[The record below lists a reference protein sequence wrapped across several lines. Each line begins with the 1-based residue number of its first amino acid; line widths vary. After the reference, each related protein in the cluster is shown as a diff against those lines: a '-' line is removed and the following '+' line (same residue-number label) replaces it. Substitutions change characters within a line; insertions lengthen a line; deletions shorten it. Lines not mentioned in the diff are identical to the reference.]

1 MSKVSRCA
9 LALLGPL
16 TLIVG
21 LAVINNPIHVSA
33 SPQKK
38 EKGKGSK
45 KEKKSKDESTD
56 SAQAE
61 VAEPVENSGDSSASA
76 ASTSA
81 SAAATQ
87 KKGKDSKKDKKSK
100 GESAAPTQSGVPAIW
115 EDRGDISR
123 LNLTLG
129 IGSEAGKPKPPFQ
142 FDKEDVTGTNPK
154 IKIIDANGVKWNLK
168 FDEEVHSEVAASRL
182 AWACGYMVEE
192 SYFIQSGKVNGV
204 TGLGRAKKFVNSD
217 GSFANA
223 MAEKRPEN
231 IARRAVN
238 WDWNSNPFVGT
249 KELSGL
255 AILNCL
261 LSNWDA
267 KPTNNNVLGMYDS
280 GGKVRDWYLV
290 ADWGGTFGKT
300 GGFMSHSKW
309 DLADYSKQR
318 FIEGSRGSEIA
329 FHYSGKM
336 SAMRSVPRDHAQW
349 FLGVIGKLS
358 DNQIRDAFR
367 AAGATQAETDGFASQ
382 IRKRINELQAAT
394 R

>member
-16 TLIVG
+16 TLIAG

-45 KEKKSKDESTD
+45 KDKKSKGESASTTQADVTD
-56 SAQAE
+56 SAE
-61 VAEPVENSGDSSASA
+61 DRGDSSTSDSIPAPSGPE
-76 ASTSA
+76 ST
-81 SAAATQ
+81 Q
-87 KKGKDSKKDKKSK
+87 EKGSKKDKKSK
-100 GESAAPTQSGVPAIW
+100 GVSTAPAEKGVPALW
-115 EDRGDISR
+115 EDRGDISS
-123 LNLTLG
+123 LNLALG
-129 IGSEAGKPKPPFQ
+129 IGSEEGKPKPPFQ

-168 FDEEVHSEVAASRL
+168 FDEEVHAEVAASRL

-192 SYFIQSGKVNGV
+192 SYFVPSGKVNGV
-204 TGLGRAKKFVNSD
+204 TGLGRARKFVGSD
-217 GSFANA
+217 GSFSNA
-223 MAEKRPEN
+223 MAEKRPDN

-238 WDWNSNPFVGT
+238 WDWNSNPFVST

-267 KPTNNNVLGMYDS
+267 KPTNNNVLGMFDDA
-280 GGKVRDWYLV
+280 GKVKDWYLV

-300 GGFMSHSKW
+300 GGFLSHSKW

-318 FIEGSRGSEIA
+318 FIDGSGGASIS

-336 SAMRSVPRDHAQW
+336 SVLRSVPRAHAQW
-349 FLGVIGKLS
+349 FLGVIGKLR

-367 AAGATQAETDGFASQ
+367 AAGATQAETDGFATQ
-382 IRKRINELQAAT
+382 IRKRINELQAAA